1 MVETLK
7 DTTVFLYPKTAEAK
21 TSGGNRVYSDAML
34 KKTIAN
40 NVSLLNTLYMV
51 FVSICS
57 CPCHQDIWGV
67 VMIKK
72 GSFFVLFFIG
82 HVLKP

>member
-34 KKTIAN
+34 KKAIAN

-51 FVSICS
+51 FVSVCS
-57 CPCHQDIWGV
+57 CPCHQQFGDDVIIYKSLAKLT
-67 VMIKK
+67 MF
-72 GSFFVLFFIG
+72 SCL
-82 HVLKP
+82 

>member
-51 FVSICS
+51 FV
-57 CPCHQDIWGV
+57 
-67 VMIKK
+67 
-72 GSFFVLFFIG
+72 
-82 HVLKP
+82 